1 MSNNYE
7 QLAQLIVKYLRQDL
21 NEAELGS
28 LNDWLAKHPKNQ
40 RFFESLKDNRHLQQK
55 LHAYHEIDRDRIWT
69 LTRERLSEN
78 GYTYNLNPTRFI
90 RRWLP
95 YAAALLLGVIG
106 VAWFFFDQQSPDNA
120 EIIRVQA
127 TDIQPGS
134 SRATLTLA
142 DGKTIVLD
150 EDKDGIVV
158 SGSKI
163 SYNDGAPIVDVE
175 GKEGD
180 EILELTTPRGGTYQ
194 ITLADGTKVWLNSE
208 TKLKYPNNF
217 DATERVVHLEGE
229 AYFEVSSLPLMEE
242 GGKLH
247 AYLPFK
253 VKNGSQM
260 VDVLGTEFNI
270 SAYAEDVDSKTT
282 LVGGSVRVIPT
293 AFGASPMTIKPGQ
306 QAVVRGTNISI
317 NSVDVQQYIAWKDGL
332 FYFNKTSF
340 DDMIRLI
347 GRWYDID
354 VEYEGEMP
362 SETFTGK
369 MERNLSLMTML
380 NILDISDS
388 DIRLEGNKLIVRNLE
403 EEK

>member
-1 MSNNYE
+1 
-7 QLAQLIVKYLRQDL
+7 
-21 NEAELGS
+21 
-28 LNDWLAKHPKNQ
+28 
-40 RFFESLKDNRHLQQK
+40 
-55 LHAYHEIDRDRIWT
+55 
-69 LTRERLSEN
+69 
-78 GYTYNLNPTRFI
+78 
-90 RRWLP
+90 
-95 YAAALLLGVIG
+95 
-106 VAWFFFDQQSPDNA
+106 
-120 EIIRVQA
+120 
-127 TDIQPGS
+127 
-134 SRATLTLA
+134 
-142 DGKTIVLD
+142 
-150 EDKDGIVV
+150 
-158 SGSKI
+158 
-163 SYNDGAPIVDVE
+163 E

-208 TKLKYPNNF
+208 SKLKYPNKF

-242 GGKLH
+242 GGKRH
-247 AYLPFK
+247 AYLPFS
-253 VKNGSQM
+253 VKTGSQV

-354 VEYEGEMP
+354 VEYEGKMP

-369 MERNLSLMTML
+369 KERNLSLMTML